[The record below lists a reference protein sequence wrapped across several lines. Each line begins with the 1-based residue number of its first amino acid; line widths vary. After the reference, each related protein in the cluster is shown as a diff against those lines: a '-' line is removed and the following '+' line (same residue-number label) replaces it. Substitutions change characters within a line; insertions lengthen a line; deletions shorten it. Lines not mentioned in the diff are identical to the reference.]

1 MSMFSPL
8 ALTQALPFLPLA
20 QGDIDYQVD
29 RRNDPDLFSSV
40 LSSPVCTVMLV
51 DGGKVAVPKGQG
63 DLVDY
68 DNVKL
73 RLATLPGAYVLP
85 ELASHPQAVP
95 IFLGSYG
102 GARAEQV
109 VAVDVTRLMTTT
121 STTVCR
127 IPHTRVPTTH
137 SALRPGMPLHASR
150 AQFRRRSN
158 RRRNASIGSICEDSR
173 RMPPHVRQ
181 DRPPRQPR

>member
-29 RRNDPDLFSSV
+29 RRNDPDLFASV

-95 IFLGSYG
+95 MFLGSYG

-109 VAVDVTRLMTTT
+109 VAVDVTRL
-121 STTVCR
+121 
-127 IPHTRVPTTH
+127 PGLHDNNLDDRVPDSAYEGADDAFGATTGDAASRKPRAVP
-137 SALRPGMPLHASR
+137 SALEQAAKRFDWVDTLPLRGFFEGKKA
-150 AQFRRRSN
+150 
-158 RRRNASIGSICEDSR
+158 
-173 RMPPHVRQ
+173 
-181 DRPPRQPR
+181 

>member
-73 RLATLPGAYVLP
+73 RLATLPEPMCFRNSPRTRRPFRCSSAP
-85 ELASHPQAVP
+85 TAALA
-95 IFLGSYG
+95 
-102 GARAEQV
+102 RN
-109 VAVDVTRLMTTT
+109 RLW
-121 STTVCR
+121 R
-127 IPHTRVPTTH
+127 
-137 SALRPGMPLHASR
+137 
-150 AQFRRRSN
+150 
-158 RRRNASIGSICEDSR
+158 
-173 RMPPHVRQ
+173 
-181 DRPPRQPR
+181 